1 MIRIQVCVYVSL
13 LHIGLPQSISAK
25 QWWHKGVSG
34 ANRGDYG
41 AIVRICILLRNSKT
55 LQKERQGSK
64 PFYQKTTRKMRTHNW
79 KGVWKRPHIPFFFVF
94 LSTWRSGVEKRGVS
108 FLKAGLFYQMVL
120 VYVLDTWVLALLDGW
135 NLFIC
140 RYFFALAEIIY
151 SYLSNKRRVGK
162 GLEKYIKIIN
172 EGSGSSKGILYYYIL
187 NKEVKSLK

>member
-1 MIRIQVCVYVSL
+1 MTFPATLMIRIQVCVYVSL

-79 KGVWKRPHIPFFFVF
+79 KGVWKRPHIPFFC
-94 LSTWRSGVEKRGVS
+94 LS
-108 FLKAGLFYQMVL
+108 FY
-120 VYVLDTWVLALLDGW
+120 
-135 NLFIC
+135 
-140 RYFFALAEIIY
+140 
-151 SYLSNKRRVGK
+151 
-162 GLEKYIKIIN
+162 LEKWCW
-172 EGSGSSKGILYYYIL
+172 EKGCQFFKGRTFLPDGIGLCLGHLSFGIVGWVEPFHL
-187 NKEVKSLK
+187 QIFFCISWNNLLLSL